1 MTFKQTYDILICIY
15 YINKEYTI
23 NHELSII
30 KLLLEYPVWDKYK
43 DKLSLQDLTK
53 EVQPVY
59 SVLDNYHRQNEQ
71 GISLSVNDLAN
82 LLFATSV
89 KDKDYYLGV
98 LDQLKTLEVSS
109 GTTATLINSIL
120 SHKQLKEISL
130 AAYDVTEGKM
140 ELSKMQDILV
150 KFLSQQEESKKEE
163 QFEFISDDLEELV
176 DGAIKQH
183 GLRWRLSTLN
193 QMLGSLRKGDFGFIF
208 ARPETGK
215 TTFLASETTYMAEQ
229 LQPDA
234 GPIIWFNNEEQGNK
248 VKLRCYQASLGLNM
262 TQLFADLKGNR
273 DAFMK
278 KTGGKHKIFDSGII
292 HKNTVEQVCKQ
303 YKPSLIIFDQIDKVH
318 GFHND
323 REDLRLGAMY
333 QWARELAKEYCP
345 VIAVCQADG
354 SGEGQKWLTMGNVAN
369 AKTSKQA
376 EADWIIGIGK
386 VADAGY
392 ENVRY
397 LHASKNKLIGDSDTL
412 PDMRHGKKECLINPG
427 MARYEDI

>member
-229 LQPDA
+229 LQSDA

-273 DAFMK
+273 DVFMK
-278 KTGGKHKIFDSGII
+278 KTGGKHKIFDSGVI

-427 MARYEDI
+427 IARYEDI